1 MVRAI
6 ARSAGALSARVFGVA
21 GVSAEPRFQKAVE
34 KPAIGAG
41 VAMSVNKHWY
51 RLDEKNADGLAAWC
65 LLGFRNAQACRH
77 WLRKNKP
84 SLKPGKHWRRMGNG
98 ARSPLQINVPECNN
112 FLSGVKR

>member
-51 RLDEKNADGLAAWC
+51 RLDEKNADGLAKA
-65 LLGFRNAQACRH
+65 
-77 WLRKNKP
+77 RKTLEKDGRWGAIAP
-84 SLKPGKHWRRMGNG
+84 SDQRP
-98 ARSPLQINVPECNN
+98 
-112 FLSGVKR
+112 